1 MGSHSRQSS
10 YEIGIAWP
18 VAFASGRARVVTVG
32 PPSRGRRV
40 GAAAGEEVQGEVG
53 HEDHE
58 EVAKEGHGMSDPQ
71 LDQDTDGY
79 ADKCKGSDCDTIG
92 HTRGQDGKGESM
104 SVSIFVPVSAH
115 GWAASDRVG
124 YSQSDAGPRMAWTAS
139 LGQPTRWMTW
149 MRLGGHILTTTPRHD
164 TADWC

>member
-1 MGSHSRQSS
+1 M
-10 YEIGIAWP
+10 
-18 VAFASGRARVVTVG
+18 VG
-32 PPSRGRRV
+32 PASRRRRV

-58 EVAKEGHGMSDPQ
+58 EVSKEDHGTFDPQ
-71 LDQDTDGY
+71 LDQDTNGY
-79 ADKCKGSDCDTIG
+79 ADKREGSACDTIG
-92 HTRGQDGKGESM
+92 NTQGQVGKGESM
-104 SVSIFVPVSAH
+104 SVSIFVPVSTH

-139 LGQPTRWMTW
+139 LGQPTRWMTL